1 MSVSLPGYCLVL
13 QNQLTVAGHV
23 FASAYHMHITSLDLE
38 RRISGDQIPNER
50 SQREYLPPPNAAGKV

>member
-13 QNQLTVAGHV
+13 QNQLTVAGNV

-38 RRISGDQIPNER
+38 RRISGDQIPNLTR
-50 SQREYLPPPNAAGKV
+50 SRAA